1 MLDRP
6 LLDALALIGGIT
18 GPLGF
23 VIALLVF
30 YRDRSRI
37 VVSVTWDMIVL
48 PAESGKRGSF
58 AYVTVANLGRR
69 PAYVS
74 HISARQSGSAK
85 VILLTSS
92 VPGKVLAEGSAPYS
106 ATIEE
111 QVLKD
116 NDVSWWLLRFS
127 ASTPS
132 GELHYS
138 PWLETPPKWA
148 SEQVAPAN
156 AALWNKRKNRFDRLL
171 SSLM

>member
-1 MLDRP
+1 MDLSGT
-6 LLDALALIGGIT
+6 LALIGGIT

-23 VIALLVF
+23 AIALLVF

-37 VVSVTWDMIVL
+37 VVSVAWDMVVL
-48 PAESGKRGSF
+48 PAEPGKRGSF

-85 VILLTSS
+85 AILLTSV
-92 VPGKVLAEGSAPYS
+92 VPGKILTEGSAPYS
-106 ATIEE
+106 ATIDE

-116 NDVSWWLLRFS
+116 NHVSWWLLRFS
-127 ASTPS
+127 VSTAS
-132 GELHYS
+132 GELYFS

-148 SEQVAPAN
+148 SAQIAPDD
-156 AALWNKRKNRFDRLL
+156 AALWNKRKNQLNRLL
-171 SSLM
+171 SSLI